1 MTERA
6 QQSFSCPA
14 HSEWVCCLQSFFEN
28 IPSLPAWSL
37 HTFCFCFYNVIIKYN
52 IVIKVYLNTISLL
65 YCEEWSQLRQQNR
78 RRFRKMFT
86 WLVTNA
92 IIQLSHFH
100 SQRKGLQNSSTPN
113 KKNWA
118 AASTLWAQLWVYC
131 SALFKRN
138 CLSLLHIL
146 NRTME
151 PPMTSSIMWNLL
163 KIIWS
168 PLIL

>member
-6 QQSFSCPA
+6 QQSFCCPA

-65 YCEEWSQLRQQNR
+65 CCEESSQLRQQNR
-78 RRFRKMFT
+78 RRLRKMFT

-100 SQRKGLQNSSTPN
+100 SQRKGLRIHPHQI
-113 KKNWA
+113 KKL
-118 AASTLWAQLWVYC
+118 SC
-131 SALFKRN
+131 SKHFMGPIM
-138 CLSLLHIL
+138 SLLLCFVQEKPFITLAHTKQDNGATNDIL
-146 NRTME
+146 HYVKSTKN
-151 PPMTSSIMWNLL
+151 NL
-163 KIIWS
+163 KPS
-168 PLIL
+168 HT